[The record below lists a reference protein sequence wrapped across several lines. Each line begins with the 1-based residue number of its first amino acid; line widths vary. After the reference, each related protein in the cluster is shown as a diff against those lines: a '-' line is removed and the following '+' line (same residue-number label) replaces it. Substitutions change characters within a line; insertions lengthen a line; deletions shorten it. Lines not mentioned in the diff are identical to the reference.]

1 MLRGFYTAASGVL
14 MQERT
19 LNVLTN
25 NLVNARTPGFRA
37 SRVVSTTFED
47 EYLVRLEK
55 GASGAIGT
63 GAPVRIVS
71 DVPTL
76 FDPSSLEET
85 GRPYDLAINGEGF
98 FNILTTDAQGNER
111 QYLTR
116 NGNFDVDEEGM
127 LVLRGHGQVLGE
139 KGPIQLDTAN
149 FTVDYNGDI
158 YNEKGKLVDKVLVTV
173 PPQDAELEVDA
184 NGMYTAQDMTANT
197 QVGDNVMIVQG
208 WTERSNIDPNREMA
222 LVMEAQRTFQAC
234 SSALQIL
241 DKINQMS
248 ATQIAAL

>member
-116 NGNFDVDEEGM
+116 NGNFDV
-127 LVLRGHGQVLGE
+127 
-139 KGPIQLDTAN
+139 
-149 FTVDYNGDI
+149 
-158 YNEKGKLVDKVLVTV
+158 GKLVDKVLVTV

-241 DKINQMS
+241 DKINQKS

>member
-116 NGNFDVDEEGM
+116 NG
-127 LVLRGHGQVLGE
+127 HGQVLGE

-241 DKINQMS
+241 DKINQKS

>member
-139 KGPIQLDTAN
+139 KDLFSLIRLILLSIT
-149 FTVDYNGDI
+149 TVI
-158 YNEKGKLVDKVLVTV
+158 FIMKKASWSIRFLSQSRRRTRSLRWM
-173 PPQDAELEVDA
+173 Q
-184 NGMYTAQDMTANT
+184 
-197 QVGDNVMIVQG
+197 
-208 WTERSNIDPNREMA
+208 TECIRR
-222 LVMEAQRTFQAC
+222 RT
-234 SSALQIL
+234 
-241 DKINQMS
+241 
-248 ATQIAAL
+248 